1 MSLISKATIQ
11 EVNDKL
17 DAVAIVDEYV
27 RLEKKGGRYWGC
39 CPFHNE
45 KTPSFTVD
53 PDKKMYHC
61 FGCGQGGGIIKFIME
76 MDKLSFPEA
85 IETLAK
91 KMGIEIIREN
101 GGGAIPESGQNIRR
115 EELAELYRRVTVT
128 FHHFLMEKPEGSA
141 AKRYIMSRGIDQEMI
156 DRFRLGFAPAD
167 RGWLFNFLSGKGYS
181 PSFLAASGLF
191 SDKYPRSSFFSNRL
205 MFPIADRQGKTV
217 AFGGRILEGD
227 KPPAGSA
234 SQTAPKYIN
243 SRESDI
249 YKKGQTLFAIDLA
262 LPAIRQT
269 KEVYLAEG
277 YMDVISLHQAGIT
290 NAVAPLGTAFT
301 DDQAKLLRRWAEK
314 INLVFD
320 SDNAGQ
326 TAAVKAIITC
336 RRNGLAGGVV
346 IPAEGGAGAPGG
358 VLVAGA
364 NGIDGGTG
372 EKAPGAGPDL
382 SNLKDPADIL
392 LYLGPEALQKRMK
405 CIIND
410 FEYLVSRSKAQYDV
424 SGSEGKGM
432 AVAFLFPYIEALD
445 SDVSRD
451 ACIASV
457 ADAFG
462 SDRAAVLNDYNRR
475 HTGEKSY
482 PSRGSPGGTGSRER
496 VPQNEVSQT
505 DKPVRMNDELILL
518 TVVLVNFHLY
528 PKFRNAISIKEIE
541 DPAAKELFIAM
552 EECYIHEESGIDDL
566 LSRISSQAL
575 RNYVVE
581 KGTAGEFSGTPR
593 QRQEQ
598 LEQLIKDG
606 IRKVKQKRLR
616 LRLSEIIAELHNL
629 EHDPNGFRKDS
640 RLEELIVEKMH
651 IDAEL
656 HN

>member
-1 MSLISKATIQ
+1 MSLIAKSTIQ

-17 DAVAIVDEYV
+17 DAVAVVEEYV

-61 FGCGQGGGIIKFIME
+61 FGCGQGGGIINFIME

-91 KMGIEIIREN
+91 KMGIEIIRES
-101 GGGAIPESGQNIRR
+101 GGVEVRDPEQNTRK

-128 FHHFLMEKPEGSA
+128 FHHFLMEKPEGGA
-141 AKRYIMSRGIDQEMI
+141 AKRYILSRGITQEMI
-156 DRFRLGFAPAD
+156 DKFRLGFAPAD
-167 RGWLFNFLSGKGYS
+167 RLWLFNFLSQKGYS
-181 PSFLAASGLF
+181 PQFLAGSGLF

-205 MFPIADRQGKTV
+205 MFPISDRQGKTV

-227 KPPAGSA
+227 G
-234 SQTAPKYIN
+234 PKYIN

-262 LPAIRQT
+262 LPEIRRT

-277 YMDVISLHQAGIT
+277 YMDVIALHQAGIT

-301 DDQAKLLRRWAEK
+301 DDQAKLLRRWAER

-326 TAAVKAIITC
+326 TAAVKAVITC

-346 IPAEGGAGAPGG
+346 VPAERGAAGAVEAETVP
-358 VLVAGA
+358 
-364 NGIDGGTG
+364 DT
-372 EKAPGAGPDL
+372 GPDL

-405 CIIND
+405 CIILD
-410 FEYLVSRSKAQYDV
+410 FEYLVSRSRFLYDV
-424 SGSEGKGM
+424 SGSGGKAR
-432 AVAFLFPYIEALD
+432 AVAFLFPYIETLD

-451 ACIASV
+451 DCIASI

-462 SDRAAVLNDYNRR
+462 IDRAAVLNDYTRR
-475 HTGEKSY
+475 HS
-482 PSRGSPGGTGSRER
+482 GGREGQN
-496 VPQNEVSQT
+496 PQKGDGLNGT
-505 DKPVRMNDELILL
+505 PVRMNDELKLL

-528 PKFRNAISIKEIE
+528 PAFRNAISMKEIE

-552 EECYIHEESGIDDL
+552 EECFIHEESGIDDL
-566 LSRISSQAL
+566 LARISSEAL
-575 RNYVVE
+575 RNYVIE
-581 KGTAGEFSGTPR
+581 KGTVGEFSGKAE
-593 QRQEQ
+593 QQQEQ
-598 LEQLIKDG
+598 LDQFIKDG
-606 IRKVKQKRLR
+606 IRKVKHKRLKA
-616 LRLSEIIAELHNL
+616 RLSEITAELHSL
-629 EHDPNGFRKDS
+629 EHGQKDDGFRKDS

-656 HN
+656 HR

>member
-1 MSLISKATIQ
+1 MSLIAKSTIQ

-17 DAVAIVDEYV
+17 DAVAVVEEYV

-61 FGCGQGGGIIKFIME
+61 FGCGQGGGIINFIME

-91 KMGIEIIREN
+91 KMGIEIIRES
-101 GGGAIPESGQNIRR
+101 GGVEVRDPEANARK

-128 FHHFLMEKPEGSA
+128 FHHFLMEKDEGSA
-141 AKRYIMSRGIDQEMI
+141 AKRYIISRGITEEMI
-156 DRFRLGFAPAD
+156 DKFRLGFAPAD
-167 RGWLFNFLSGKGYS
+167 RLWLFSFLIKKGYS
-181 PSFLAASGLF
+181 PQFLAGSGLF
-191 SDKYPRSSFFSNRL
+191 SDKYPRSSFFSSRL

-227 KPPAGSA
+227 KPAQLPPAG
-234 SQTAPKYIN
+234 PKYIN

-262 LPAIRQT
+262 LPEIRRT

-277 YMDVISLHQAGIT
+277 YMDVITLHQAGIT

-320 SDNAGQ
+320 SDSAGQ
-326 TAAVKAIITC
+326 TAAVKAVITC
-336 RRNGLAGGVV
+336 RRNGLAAGIVVPGAAGVG
-346 IPAEGGAGAPGG
+346 EMAPK
-358 VLVAGA
+358 
-364 NGIDGGTG
+364 
-372 EKAPGAGPDL
+372 EAPGAPPDL
-382 SNLKDPADIL
+382 ENLKDPADIL

-405 CIIND
+405 CIIID
-410 FEYLVSRSKAQYDV
+410 FEYLVSRSRILYNV
-424 SGSEGKGM
+424 SGSEGKAR
-432 AVAFLFPYIEALD
+432 AVAFLFPYIETLE

-462 SDRAAVLNDYNRR
+462 IDRAAVLNDYIRR
-475 HTGEKSY
+475 HSGA
-482 PSRGSPGGTGSRER
+482 RGMDSGGNKQEGGTRPER
-496 VPQNEVSQT
+496 PI
-505 DKPVRMNDELILL
+505 RMNDELMLL

-528 PKFRNAISIKEIE
+528 PTFRNAVSMKEID

-552 EECYIHEESGIDDL
+552 EECYIHEESGIDVL

-575 RNYVVE
+575 REYVAK
-581 KGTAGEFSGTPR
+581 KGTTGEFSGMLG
-593 QRQEQ
+593 QQQEQ
-598 LEQLIKDG
+598 LDQFIKDG
-606 IRKVKQKRLR
+606 IRKVKQKGLR
-616 LRLSEIIAELHNL
+616 QRLSEITAEQYNL
-629 EHDPNGFRKDS
+629 EHGPSPKEDGFRKDS

-656 HN
+656 HR

>member
-1 MSLISKATIQ
+1 MSLIAKATIQ

-17 DAVAIVDEYV
+17 DAVAVVEEYV

-61 FGCGQGGGIIKFIME
+61 FGCGQGGGIINFIME

-91 KMGIEIIREN
+91 KMGIEIIRES
-101 GGGAIPESGQNIRR
+101 GGVEVRDPEANTRK

-128 FHHFLMEKPEGSA
+128 FHHFLMEKPEGGA
-141 AKRYIMSRGIDQEMI
+141 AKRYILSRGITQEMI
-156 DRFRLGFAPAD
+156 DRFALGFAPAD
-167 RGWLFNFLSGKGYS
+167 RLWLFNFLSQKGYS
-181 PSFLAASGLF
+181 PQFLGLSGLF

-205 MFPIADRQGKTV
+205 MFPISDRQGKTV

-227 KPPAGSA
+227 G
-234 SQTAPKYIN
+234 PKYIN

-262 LPAIRQT
+262 LPEIRRT

-277 YMDVISLHQAGIT
+277 YMDVIALHQAGIT

-326 TAAVKAIITC
+326 TAAVKAVITC

-346 IPAEGGAGAPGG
+346 VPNAPE
-358 VLVAGA
+358 VAG
-364 NGIDGGTG
+364 
-372 EKAPGAGPDL
+372 GPDL

-405 CIIND
+405 CIILD
-410 FEYLVSRSKAQYDV
+410 FEYLVSRSRFLYDV
-424 SGSEGKGM
+424 SGSEGKAK
-432 AVAFLFPYIEALD
+432 AVAFLFPYIETLD

-451 ACIASV
+451 TCIASV

-462 SDRAAVLNDYNRR
+462 IDRAAVLNDYVRR
-475 HTGEKSY
+475 HRGEKSY
-482 PSRGSPGGTGSRER
+482 PERGNSQGGDLTER
-496 VPQNEVSQT
+496 PI
-505 DKPVRMNDELILL
+505 RMNDELRLL
-518 TVVLVNFHLY
+518 TAVLVNYYLY
-528 PKFRNAISIKEIE
+528 PTFRNAVSMKEIE
-541 DPAAKELFIAM
+541 DQAAKELFIAM

-566 LSRISSQAL
+566 LSRIPSEAL
-575 RNYVVE
+575 RKYAAE
-581 KGTAGEFSGTPR
+581 RGTTGEFSFSPG
-593 QRQEQ
+593 Q
-598 LEQLIKDG
+598 LEQFIKDG
-606 IRKVKQKRLR
+606 IRKVKQKKLQQ
-616 LRLSEIIAELHNL
+616 RLSEITAEQYNL
-629 EHDPNGFRKDS
+629 EHGHFAKEDGFRKDS
-640 RLEELIVEKMH
+640 RLEELSVEMMH
-651 IDAEL
+651 INEEL
-656 HN
+656 HR